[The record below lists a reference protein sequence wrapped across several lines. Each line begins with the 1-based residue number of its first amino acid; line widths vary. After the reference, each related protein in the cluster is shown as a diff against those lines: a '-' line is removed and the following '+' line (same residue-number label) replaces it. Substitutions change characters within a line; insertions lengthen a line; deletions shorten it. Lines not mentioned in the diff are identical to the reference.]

1 MGLQCRDM
9 IGLAETGSGKTC
21 AFMIPIIEYIL
32 KLPAEYRE
40 RTPDEGP
47 LAIIMAPTRELAQQI
62 EGEAVKLM
70 KYTKLKSVCIV
81 GGQSIEDQGFKI
93 RRGVEIA
100 VGTPGRIN
108 DCIDSRL
115 MVLNQCNYV
124 VLDEADRMIDMGFEP
139 QVVTVLDAMGGKLK
153 DEDEQ
158 TAFQQEEQAALDLAS
173 LQVRVTSMFS
183 ATMPAEVEKLAQK
196 YLRHPAIVAIGDT
209 TTTNNTRI
217 EQRIVWLPS
226 EGKKKEG
233 LLNVLRSMRE
243 NDKII
248 VFVNEKKAT
257 SALARELEKN
267 GYHPT
272 TLHGGKKQEE
282 REESLSGF
290 KKGDYDILVATDVAG
305 RGIDIPDVAHVIN
318 FDMPDKIDKYCHRIG
333 RTGRAGKEG
342 KATTLLTESSEEVFW
357 DLRNYL
363 EQTGTAIPHQLAS
376 HPAAKCAPGTRDD
389 KGNVMGMKRDKVQFS
404 SR

>member
-32 KLPAEYRE
+32 KLPAEFVE

-62 EGEAVKLM
+62 EGEGVKLL
-70 KYTKLKSVCIV
+70 KYTKLKTVCVV
-81 GGQSIEDQGFKI
+81 GGQSIEDQGFKL
-93 RRGVEIA
+93 RRGVA
-100 VGTPGRIN
+100 VVVGTPGRIN

-139 QVVTVLDAMGGKLK
+139 QVVSVLDAMGGRLK

-158 TAFQQEEQAALDLAS
+158 KAFEQEKKAAQDLAS
-173 LQVRVTSMFS
+173 LNVRVTSMFS
-183 ATMPAEVEKLAQK
+183 ATMPAEVEKLAQN
-196 YLRHPAIVAIGDT
+196 YLRHPAIVRIGEEKT
-209 TTTNNTRI
+209 TGNAKIT
-217 EQRIVWLPS
+217 QRIVWLPS

-233 LLNVLRSMRE
+233 LLQVLRGGKAH
-243 NDKII
+243 DKII

-282 REESLSGF
+282 REESLAGF

-342 KATTLLTESSEEVFW
+342 LATTLLTESSEEVFF
-357 DLRNYL
+357 DLKNYL
-363 EQTGTAIPHQLAS
+363 EQTNTAVPHQLAS
-376 HPAAKCAPGTRDD
+376 HPAAKVAPGTRDD
-389 KGNVMGMKRDKVQFS
+389 RGNVMGMKRDKVQFS